1 MSLTSTASAATGPA
15 DFMTAP
21 LSHLIHHIVGTHH
34 VYLKSELPLLERLAT
49 QTISENGALASL
61 RDVFLEL
68 KAELESHLWKE
79 EVVLFPLILTLE
91 EAERAG
97 SPPPPAHC
105 GSVNNPIRV
114 MNMEHAG
121 ANEALERM
129 RRLTGDYSLPEKAGD
144 PQKQLY
150 AALLRLEADLHRH
163 IYLEDDILFP
173 RAARLEADLLR

>member
-15 DFMTAP
+15 DFMSAA
-21 LSHLIHHIVGTHH
+21 LSHLIHHIVETHH
-34 VYLKSELPLLERLAT
+34 GYLKSELPRLGSLAAET
-49 QTISENGALASL
+49 ASENGALASL

-79 EVVLFPLILTLE
+79 EVVLFPLILALE

-105 GSVNNPIRV
+105 GSINNPIRV

-121 ANEALERM
+121 AKEALERM
-129 RRLTGDYSLPEKAGD
+129 RQLTGDYSLPQEASD
-144 PQKQLY
+144 RRKQFY
-150 AALLRLEADLHRH
+150 GALLRLEADLHRH

-173 RAARLEADLLR
+173 RSARLEADLAG